1 MSLESFAHC
10 GLVEAQ
16 EESPVR
22 MLLVL
27 AFTASLTVA
36 AISAGIG
43 AQESPVNP
51 FAQEMVDFRARVN
64 DYMKLRDKA
73 TANLP
78 DLEETKDPAK
88 ISAREKALG
97 QAIAAARQTAKSGD
111 VFGPEMSKYLRT
123 ILAED
128 WKSRSPADRKAL
140 FEEIPPNLKL
150 TVNQVYPTTI
160 PLVTLPAK
168 LLMKLPMLPEALEY
182 RLVDHY
188 FLLRDRDAN
197 LVIDVLPKVYP
208 TRNR

>member
-1 MSLESFAHC
+1 M
-10 GLVEAQ
+10 
-16 EESPVR
+16 VR

-27 AFTASLTVA
+27 AFTAMSLTFTAMSVDA
-36 AISAGIG
+36 V

-73 TANLP
+73 TAKLP

-97 QAIAAARQTAKSGD
+97 QAVAAARQTAKSGD

-128 WKSRSPADRKAL
+128 WKSRSAADRKAL

-168 LLMKLPMLPEALEY
+168 LLAKLPMLPEVLEY

-197 LVIDVLPKVYP
+197 LIIDVLPKVYP

>member
-1 MSLESFAHC
+1 MRH
-10 GLVEAQ
+10 
-16 EESPVR
+16 

-27 AFTASLTVA
+27 AFTIVTAVA
-36 AISAGIG
+36 VA
-43 AQESPVNP
+43 AQESPVNQ
-51 FAQEMVDFRARVN
+51 FAQSMVDFDNRV
-64 DYMKLRDKA
+64 DEYMKLREKA
-73 TANLP
+73 TSKVA

-97 QAIAAARQTAKSGD
+97 QAISAARPMAKSGD
-111 VFGPEMSKYLRT
+111 VFGQEMSKYLRT

-128 WKSRSPADRKAL
+128 WKSRSAVDRKAL

-150 TVNQVYPTTI
+150 AVNQNYPTTI

-168 LLMKLPMLPEALEY
+168 LLAKLPVLPDVLEY

-197 LVIDVLPKVYP
+197 LIVDVLPKVYP
-208 TRNR
+208 TRDR

>member
-1 MSLESFAHC
+1 
-10 GLVEAQ
+10 
-16 EESPVR
+16 

-27 AFTASLTVA
+27 AFTMVTAVA
-36 AISAGIG
+36 V
-43 AQESPVNP
+43 AQEPPVNP
-51 FAQEMVDFRARVN
+51 FAQSMVDFGNRV
-64 DYMKLRDKA
+64 DEYMKLREKA
-73 TANLP
+73 ASKVP
-78 DLEETKDPAK
+78 DLQETKDPAK

-97 QAIAAARQTAKSGD
+97 QAISAARPMAKSGD
-111 VFGPEMSKYLRT
+111 VFGQEMSKYLRT

-128 WKSRSPADRKAL
+128 WKSRSAADRKAL

-150 TVNQVYPTTI
+150 AVNQNYPTTI

-168 LLMKLPMLPEALEY
+168 LLAKLPVLPEVLEY

-197 LVIDVLPKVYP
+197 LIVDVLPNVYP

>member
-1 MSLESFAHC
+1 
-10 GLVEAQ
+10 
-16 EESPVR
+16 

-27 AFTASLTVA
+27 ALIATSLTWTARSVGA
-36 AISAGIG
+36 V

-51 FAQEMVDFRARVN
+51 YAQSMVDFRARVD
-64 DYMKLRDKA
+64 DYMKLRDTA
-73 TANLP
+73 TAKVP

-88 ISAREKALG
+88 IFAREKALG
-97 QAIAAARQTAKSGD
+97 QAIAAARPAAKSGD
-111 VFGPEMSKYLRT
+111 VFGEEMSKYLRS
-123 ILAED
+123 ILTED
-128 WKSRSPADRKAL
+128 WKSRSAADRKAL

-150 TVNQVYPTTI
+150 SVNQVYPTTI

-168 LLMKLPMLPEALEY
+168 LLMKLPVLPEALEY

-197 LVIDVLPKVYP
+197 LIIDVLPKVYP